1 MPKRKGQD
9 MYRPIGV
16 LKIWKERLILKA
28 KNFLGSTRETKGF
41 ENASWNADTECTM
54 EYTFG

>member
-1 MPKRKGQD
+1 MPT
-9 MYRPIGV
+9 GV
-16 LKIWKERLILKA
+16 LKIWKKRLILKA
-28 KNFLGSTRETKGF
+28 KNFHGSIRETKEL

>member
-1 MPKRKGQD
+1 MPT
-9 MYRPIGV
+9 GV

-28 KNFLGSTRETKGF
+28 KNFRGLRRETKGF
-41 ENASWNADTECTM
+41 ENASWNADTECNI